1 MSTSNKINAFKKHTF
16 VYSPSQQDVDAY
28 IKFKSGE
35 NKQRTYMKDYKALHH
50 IDGLSDNS
58 ILVYEAIRNLVGMF
72 VLQQK
77 YKDSYKKQKLGS
89 VGTTRNSPKDNR
101 VVGTTMVITNAML
114 QEWIGDKSHN
124 TIKSSL
130 EQLESMG
137 FIKCAT
143 DGTKKSGRKITLLR
157 DMEEY
162 QPEEI
167 EAIEAYMNSMTDVCG
182 VSSEIILTE
191 DENSSENDSESV
203 DVIAEVVEKS
213 TKKSEK
219 KSSKKSNG
227 SNKKSEAKDNVKD
240 NVKDGSVDSEELDDD
255 FDF

>member
-1 MSTSNKINAFKKHTF
+1 MSTSNKKHTF
-16 VYSPSQQDVDAY
+16 TYSPSQADVDAY

-35 NKQRTYMKDYKALHH
+35 NKQKSYMKDYKALHH

-58 ILVYEAIRNLVGMF
+58 ILVYEAIRNLVGMY

-77 YKDSYKKQKLGS
+77 YKESFKKQKLNKSGS
-89 VGTTRNSPKDNR
+89 IGVTRNNTSNS
-101 VVGTTMVITNAML
+101 VVGTTMIITNPML

-124 TIKSSL
+124 TIKSAL

-137 FIKCAT
+137 FIKCTT
-143 DGTKKSGRKITLLR
+143 DTTKKTGRKITLLR

-167 EAIEAYMNSMTDVCG
+167 EALEAYIKTMTDVESMDNEN
-182 VSSEIILTE
+182 VLPK
-191 DENSSENDSESV
+191 DEKPNKK
-203 DVIAEVVEKS
+203 A
-213 TKKSEK
+213 KKSE
-219 KSSKKSNG
+219 
-227 SNKKSEAKDNVKD
+227 NKKNEVQNKSDKSKSDED
-240 NVKDGSVDSEELDDD
+240 ELDD